1 MELMLDYKKEPGT
14 NQRLQERN
22 PKVINE
28 DSVKFL
34 RFAQEVLKGRDQAV
48 IAFIHPHSYM
58 DNLTFRGMRWNLLH
72 NFAAI
77 YTIDLHGNVMSRETF
92 DISERDEN
100 VFDIQ
105 QGVCISFFIKR
116 PNHEGPAQVF
126 YSDVCGS
133 RVRKYNY
140 LNRTAFANVTW
151 RQITPTAPYYFIKPK
166 NFSNASSYDSG
177 VKISELFPQG
187 LGGIKTHDDATLVSD
202 TAFTTGHDQLYDYR
216 PFDTKHLDYDL
227 DKVERPRYEVMRHF
241 IGHENLGLVMNRQV
255 VTDNWSH
262 IQMVD
267 HMIDNRLHYSRK
279 GIPVLCP
286 LYLYDD
292 TGSRKPNINPELVQE
307 FANRVD
313 MQFAD
318 TSDHDH
324 FSVVTVADYCYAV
337 LHSDSYRIA
346 YHDLLSID
354 FPRVPYPSGKE
365 IFLQLAAKGAELR
378 RLHTMQETVSND
390 LGIAFEGA
398 GSAEITKVEY
408 TNGKVRINR
417 TQFFSGIREE
427 LWEFPFGG
435 YRSLQKWFKDRKN
448 HILSETEIAHVIKVF
463 NILDR
468 TSTIMSEIDELYAQ
482 HGITFRC
489 D

>member
-1 MELMLDYKKEPGT
+1 ML
-14 NQRLQERN
+14 RSIR
-22 PKVINE
+22 
-28 DSVKFL
+28 S
-34 RFAQEVLKGRDQAV
+34 
-48 IAFIHPHSYM
+48 
-58 DNLTFRGMRWNLLH
+58 
-72 NFAAI
+72 NF
-77 YTIDLHGNVMSRETF
+77 
-92 DISERDEN
+92 
-100 VFDIQ
+100 
-105 QGVCISFFIKR
+105 C
-116 PNHEGPAQVF
+116 
-126 YSDVCGS
+126 
-133 RVRKYNY
+133 
-140 LNRTAFANVTW
+140 
-151 RQITPTAPYYFIKPK
+151 
-166 NFSNASSYDSG
+166 
-177 VKISELFPQG
+177 
-187 LGGIKTHDDATLVSD
+187 TLVSD

-241 IGHENLGLVMNRQV
+241 IGHKNLGLVMNRQV